1 MRLNILVLRE
11 IIYHEQKRVS
21 RHAYCEY
28 LDTR

>member
-11 IIYHEQKRVS
+11 IIYREQKRGS
-21 RHAYCEY
+21 KHAYREY